1 MGEAKQRDLVSQ
13 QQVVEALGLETANGR
28 LKVRW
33 DGNAQATALGQMP
46 FFIEFLTI
54 TGLFDQWV
62 AHCPLDYKSPNG
74 SSRRDILGTWLLSIL
89 SGHWRYAH
97 VSAIRAD
104 GVNPRLLGMSGVV
117 AEDTLRRALKAI
129 DETLGSEWLSH
140 HIGRTVL
147 GLLDA
152 PWILDVDATIKPLYG
167 KQQGAVL
174 GYNPH
179 KPGRPSHAYH
189 SYQVCGLRLML
200 GVDVLAGNE
209 SHAHYTLPGL
219 VKLLDSL
226 PAQKRPKLVRGDAGL
241 GVEPMLCALEER
253 GQSYLFKLR
262 LTKNVKRYIEKL
274 FWEQD
279 WSAVR
284 EGWEGR
290 NGELKLNGWS
300 RARRVIVLRRALR
313 GEALLAD
320 ESQGILAFIETDI
333 AAKRYEYAVLV
344 TDLKHELLTIAQL
357 YRDRADAENTFDELK
372 NQWGWGGFT
381 TQDLARCRLSALAV
395 ALIYNWWSLFVR
407 LGNPKARLEA
417 ITSRP
422 FLLSAVARQTTH
434 GGAQHLTITS
444 QHAQANKAQSMLAA
458 IHALI
463 NQFKVAAEQLKTKSV
478 WQLVCEHILTT
489 VARFR
494 SKIPRLLAPPTPA
507 LAPVNRCF

>member
-1 MGEAKQRDLVSQ
+1 MGESKQRALVRRQ
-13 QQVVEALGLETANGR
+13 PVVEALGLETASGP

-33 DGNAQATALGQMP
+33 DDTAQSSALGQMA
-46 FFIEFLTI
+46 FFIEFVTV

-62 AHCPLDYKSPNG
+62 ADCPLDYKSPNG
-74 SSRRDILGTWLLSIL
+74 SSRRDLLGTWMLSIL

-104 GVNPRLLGMSGVV
+104 GVNPGLLGMSGVV
-117 AEDTLRRALKAI
+117 AEDTLRRGLKAI
-129 DETLGSEWLSH
+129 DETSGTEWLSRH
-140 HIGRTVL
+140 LGRTVL

-152 PWILDVDATIKPLYG
+152 PWILDVDVTIKPLYG
-167 KQQGAVL
+167 KQQGAVV

-189 SYQVCGLRLML
+189 SYQVSGLRLVL

-219 VKLLDSL
+219 VKLLDGL
-226 PAQKRPKLVRGDAGL
+226 PAHKRPKLVRGDAGL
-241 GVEPMLCALEER
+241 GGEPMLCALEER
-253 GQSYLFKLR
+253 GQGYLFKLR
-262 LTKNVKRYIEKL
+262 LTRNVKRYIEKL

-279 WSAVR
+279 WSEAG

-290 NGELKLNGWS
+290 NGELKLSGWS
-300 RARRVIVLRRALR
+300 RTRRVIVLRRVMR

-320 ESQGILAFIETDI
+320 ESQGWLAFVDTDV
-333 AAKRYEYAVLV
+333 AAKCYEYAVLV
-344 TDLKHELLTIAQL
+344 TDLNHELLTIAQL

-381 TQDLARCRLSALAV
+381 THDLARCRLSALAV

-422 FLLSAVARQTTH
+422 FLLSAVARRTTH
-434 GGAQHLTITS
+434 GGTQHLAITS
-444 QHAQANKAQSMLAA
+444 QHARADKAKSLLGTIHGLLAR
-458 IHALI
+458 
-463 NQFKVAAEQLKTKSV
+463 FKEAAEQLKTKSI

-489 VARFR
+489 VARYRPKFPH
-494 SKIPRLLAPPTPA
+494 ILAPPTP
-507 LAPVNRCF
+507 LITCVNYRF

>member
-1 MGEAKQRDLVSQ
+1 MGEVKRRQLVVR
-13 QQVVEALGLETANGR
+13 QQVVEALGLETASGR

-33 DGNAQATALGQMP
+33 DENAQATAQGQMA
-46 FFIEFLTI
+46 FFIEFLTL

-62 AHCPLDYKSPNG
+62 GDCPLNYKSPNG
-74 SSRRDILGTWLLSIL
+74 SSRRDILGTWMLSIL

-97 VSAIRAD
+97 VNAMRAD
-104 GVNPRLLGMSGVV
+104 GVNPGLLGMSGVV

-129 DETLGSEWLSH
+129 DERSGTEWLER

-147 GLLDA
+147 GLLEA
-152 PWILDVDATIKPLYG
+152 PWILDVDVTIKPLYG
-167 KQQGAVL
+167 KQQGAVV

-189 SYQVCGLRLML
+189 SYQVSGLRLVL

-209 SHAHYTLPGL
+209 SHANHTLPGL
-219 VKLLDSL
+219 VKLLDGL
-226 PAQKRPKLVRGDAGL
+226 PANRRPQLVRGDAGL
-241 GVEPMLCALEER
+241 SGEPLLCALEER

-262 LTKNVKRYIEKL
+262 PTANVKRYIEKL

-279 WSAVR
+279 WKNAGQ
-284 EGWEGR
+284 GWEGR
-290 NGELKLNGWS
+290 DGELRLSGWS
-300 RARRVIVLRRALR
+300 RARRVIVLRRPLR

-320 ESQGILAFIETDI
+320 ESQGVLGFVEANIPV
-333 AAKRYEYAVLV
+333 KRYEYAVLV
-344 TDLKHELLTIAQL
+344 TDIEHELLTIAQL
-357 YRDRADAENTFDELK
+357 YRDRGDAENTFDELK

-381 TQDLARCRLSALAV
+381 TQDLARCRLSAQAV

-422 FLLSAVARQTTH
+422 FLLSAVARRTTH
-434 GGAQHLTITS
+434 SGAEHLTITS
-444 QHAQANKAQSMLAA
+444 QHAEANRAKSLLRS
-458 IHALI
+458 IHALM
-463 NQFKVAAEQLKTKSV
+463 NRFQSTAEQLKTKSV

-489 VARFR
+489 IARFR
-494 SKIPRLLAPPTPA
+494 PKILSVLAPPTPP
-507 LAPVNRCF
+507 LEPVNCRF

>member
-1 MGEAKQRDLVSQ
+1 MGETKQRDLVSQ

-33 DGNAQATALGQMP
+33 DGNGQATALGQMA

-62 AHCPLDYKSPNG
+62 ADCPLDYKSPNG
-74 SSRRDILGTWLLSIL
+74 SSQRDILGTWLLSIL

-129 DETLGSEWLSH
+129 DETLGTEWLSH

-226 PAQKRPKLVRGDAGL
+226 AAQRRPTLVRGDAGL

-279 WSAVR
+279 WSEVR

-290 NGELKLNGWS
+290 NGELK
-300 RARRVIVLRRALR
+300 
-313 GEALLAD
+313 
-320 ESQGILAFIETDI
+320 Q
-333 AAKRYEYAVLV
+333 
-344 TDLKHELLTIAQL
+344 
-357 YRDRADAENTFDELK
+357 
-372 NQWGWGGFT
+372 
-381 TQDLARCRLSALAV
+381 
-395 ALIYNWWSLFVR
+395 
-407 LGNPKARLEA
+407 RLE
-417 ITSRP
+417 
-422 FLLSAVARQTTH
+422 
-434 GGAQHLTITS
+434 
-444 QHAQANKAQSMLAA
+444 
-458 IHALI
+458 
-463 NQFKVAAEQLKTKSV
+463 
-478 WQLVCEHILTT
+478 
-489 VARFR
+489 
-494 SKIPRLLAPPTPA
+494 PR
-507 LAPVNRCF
+507 VG

>member
-1 MGEAKQRDLVSQ
+1 MGEAKQRALVGRQ
-13 QQVVEALGLETANGR
+13 RVVETLGLQTSNGQ

-33 DGNAQATALGQMP
+33 DGKAQATALGQMP

-62 AHCPLDYKSPNG
+62 ADCPLDYKSPNG
-74 SSRRDILGTWLLSIL
+74 SSRRDILGTWMLSIL

-104 GVNPRLLGMSGVV
+104 AVNPGLLGMNGVV
-117 AEDTLRRALKAI
+117 AEDTLRRGLKAI
-129 DETLGSEWLSH
+129 NETAGNEWLRR

-152 PWILDVDATIKPLYG
+152 PWILDVDVTIKPMYG
-167 KQQGAVL
+167 KQQGAVV

-189 SYQVCGLRLML
+189 SYQVSGLRLML
-200 GVDVLAGNE
+200 GVDVLAGNQ

-219 VKLLDSL
+219 IELLDSL
-226 PAQKRPKLVRGDAGL
+226 PPHKRPKLVRGDAGL
-241 GVEPMLCALEER
+241 GVEPVLEALEER

-262 LTKNVKRYIEKL
+262 LTANVKRYIEKL
-274 FWEQD
+274 FLEQD
-279 WSAVR
+279 WSEAAQ
-284 EGWEGR
+284 GWEGR
-290 NGELKLNGWS
+290 DGELKLSGWS
-300 RARRVIVLRRALR
+300 RARRVVVLRRPMR
-313 GEALLAD
+313 GEALLVD
-320 ESQGILAFIETDI
+320 ESQGMLAFIETDV

-344 TDLKHELLTIAQL
+344 TNLKHEVLTLAQL
-357 YRDRADAENTFDELK
+357 YRDRADSENAFDELK
-372 NQWGWGGFT
+372 NQWGWGGYT

-407 LGNPKARLEA
+407 LGNPQARLEA

-434 GGAQHLTITS
+434 GGAQYLSITS
-444 QHAQANKAQSMLAA
+444 QHAKADKAKTLLGGIHDLLARLKA
-458 IHALI
+458 S
-463 NQFKVAAEQLKTKSV
+463 AEQLKIKSV
-478 WQLVCEHILTT
+478 WQLVCEHIIAT
-489 VARFR
+489 VARY
-494 SKIPRLLAPPTPA
+494 KPKVPQLLNPPTPA
-507 LAPVNRCF
+507 LAYLN